1 MVDIVLWLAVAAVIG
16 FAVWMGHTPT
26 PKAPDLTVTPR
37 APGEPELVAPPVA
50 RERLRFTSPAFE
62 RLSVPEQEE
71 TVRRLESVARG
82 MFRGKK
88 P

>member
-1 MVDIVLWLAVAAVIG
+1 MDQIVMWVVVAAVIG
-16 FAVWMGHTPT
+16 FAVWLGHT
-26 PKAPDLTVTPR
+26 PKAPDLPPVQR
-37 APGEPELVAPPVA
+37 APGEPDLVAPPVA